1 MKEIAVAKVN
11 ELQNGQMQQIAVG
24 DSQILL
30 AKINDKFYVTGAF
43 CTHYGAP
50 LEKGILSGETIVCPW
65 HNACFNAIAGQQEQP
80 PGLNSLATFLTRVE
94 GEEVLVKLPDE
105 IPQQRTLL
113 MSKCVSKV
121 DNRTYVVLGAGAA
134 GTAAVERLRQ
144 KGFQGRV
151 ILVSAEEK
159 LPYDRTKL
167 SKKYLQG
174 KVEEDSL
181 PVRSCDFYEQH
192 GIELRFG
199 KAVIQVDALNKSI
212 IFEDGSRIEYDSLL
226 LATGGKARKLDVP
239 GSDLKGIFTIRQT
252 EDVNAILNAVKNAKQ
267 ALIIGSSFIGM
278 EAAASLNQQGLKV
291 TVISPDD
298 VPFKKIL
305 GDKLGKMFQK
315 AHEQNGVTFKFGTKA
330 TKFTGDGKVESVVL
344 ENDETIATD
353 LVIVGIG
360 VEPNTSYLEGIE
372 LHEKDRSIPVNEYL
386 QTEIQDIYAAGDIA
400 RFPYAPMGD
409 STRIEHWRLAA
420 QHGRIAAENILSRDD
435 SRIAPTVDNIVPFFW
450 SEQYNL
456 KLRYVGHA
464 EKWDEIQIDGNL
476 NLDKPEFL
484 AFYLQ
489 NNRVMAV
496 AGINRDK
503 DIAAISELMRQ
514 QKMPDG
520 ITVKDT
526 TINWIQELKVA
537 LSSKL

>member
-1 MKEIAVAKVN
+1 MKEIAVAKVD
-11 ELQNGQMQQIAVG
+11 ELQNGQMQQITVG

-30 AKINDKFYVTGAF
+30 AKIDNKFYATGAF

-50 LEKGILSGETIVCPW
+50 LEKGILCGETIVCPW
-65 HNACFNAIAGQQEQP
+65 HNACFNAIAGQQQEP
-80 PGLNSLATFLTRVE
+80 PGLNSLSTFPTRVE
-94 GEEVLVKLPDE
+94 GEQVLVKLPDE

-113 MSKCVSKV
+113 MSRSVPKV
-121 DNRTYVVLGAGAA
+121 DNRIYVVLGAGAA

-144 KGFQGRV
+144 KGFQGR
-151 ILVSAEEK
+151 ILLISAEEK

-174 KVEEDSL
+174 QVEEDSL
-181 PVRSCDFYEQH
+181 PVRSCEFYEQH

-199 KAVIQVDALNKSI
+199 KAVTQVDAINKSI
-212 IFEDGSRIEYDSLL
+212 TFEDGFRIEYDSLL
-226 LATGGKARKLDVP
+226 LATGGKARKLDVR
-239 GSDLKGIFTIRQT
+239 GSDLEGIYTIRQP
-252 EDVNAILNAVKNAKQ
+252 EDANLVLNAVKNAKQ

-291 TVISPDD
+291 TVVSPDD

-305 GDKLGKMFQK
+305 GDQLGKIFQK
-315 AHEQNGVTFKFGTKA
+315 AHEQKGITFKFGTKA
-330 TKFTGDGKVESVVL
+330 TKFTGDGKVKSAVL
-344 ENDETIATD
+344 DNGETIATD

-372 LHEKDRSIPVNEYL
+372 LNKKDHSIPVNEYL
-386 QTEIQDIYAAGDIA
+386 QTEIPDTYAAGDIA
-400 RFPYAPMGD
+400 RFPYAPVKD

-420 QHGRIAAENILSRDD
+420 QHGRIAAENMLNNGNS
-435 SRIAPTVDNIVPFFW
+435 ALTVDNIVPFFW
-450 SEQYNL
+450 SEQYHL

-464 EKWDEIQIDGNL
+464 EQWHEIYIDGDL
-476 NLDKPEFL
+476 DLDKPEFL

-496 AGINRDK
+496 AGINRDR
-503 DIAAISELMRQ
+503 DIAAISELMRL
-514 QKMPDG
+514 QKMPNG
-520 ITVKDT
+520 ITVKDKA
-526 TINWIQELKVA
+526 IDWIQA
-537 LSSKL
+537 IRD